1 VPSSKNDILVQFSH
15 GGVCYEVVDAKRI
28 GIAVVLTNIQ
38 AFVKLA
44 GDVKALIID
53 GALESSVRHEVYG
66 IVFFEDEHS
75 DMNHLDDVL
84 RERRITVF
92 ADGQVDRLPCGSG
105 ICARLAI
112 HYMDRRIRLSME
124 ASQWFYHRYTLRREC
139 CARRRCFPQIPRLHT
154 ANKSKGQSG
163 RQNELLP

>member
-1 VPSSKNDILVQFSH
+1 VQFSH

-112 HYMDRRIRLSME
+112 HYMDRRIRPEHGSFSMVLS
-124 ASQWFYHRYTLRREC
+124 SVHS
-139 CARRRCFPQIPRLHT
+139 
-154 ANKSKGQSG
+154 SKGMLC
-163 RQNELLP
+163 EKTLLPANTKVAYRE